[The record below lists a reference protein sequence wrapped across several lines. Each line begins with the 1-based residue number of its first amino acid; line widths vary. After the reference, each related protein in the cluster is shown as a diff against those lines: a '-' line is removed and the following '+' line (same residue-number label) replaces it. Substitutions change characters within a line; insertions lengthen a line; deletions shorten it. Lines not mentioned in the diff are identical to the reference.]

1 MKGGSVAIGAGLV
14 ALYTLMISSADGI
27 TKLIA
32 GSYAA
37 PQLFVLSS
45 MIVMALSIGFTR
57 LTAGRGRL
65 REGLVT
71 SAPRAMAVRSGLT
84 VLACIAFFNA
94 FRDLPFADVFLFI
107 GLMPIIAGLL
117 SGPVLG
123 ESVRP
128 QIWAALVAGVIGMI
142 CLMPGG
148 IQGASIGHLWAM
160 IAAVSGTG
168 SMVAARYIGRY
179 ETNALAQVFY
189 PNLAIFVA
197 MSLALPFVIAPMAL
211 ADIGWAATYAV
222 FLFAARWVVVVAL
235 RLLPAYVATPLM
247 NLQFVWMVI
256 IGAAF
261 FGEVPSMGTLLGVGI
276 VITSGV
282 WLLYD
287 QMTVTAKAAASHGE
301 ARPASA

>member
-1 MKGGSVAIGAGLV
+1 MKGGVALGAGLV

-45 MIVMALSIGFTR
+45 AIVMALSIGFTR
-57 LTAGRGRL
+57 LTSGRGRL
-65 REGLVT
+65 REGLRT
-71 SAPRAMAVRSGLT
+71 SAPRAMAIRSGLT

-123 ESVRP
+123 EPVRP
-128 QIWAALVAGVIGMI
+128 QVWAALVAGVIGML

-148 IQGASIGHLWAM
+148 IHGVSTGHIWALT
-160 IAAVSGTG
+160 AAVSGTG
-168 SMVAARYIGRY
+168 SMVAARYIGRF

-189 PNLAIFVA
+189 PNLAIFAA
-197 MSLALPFVIAPMAL
+197 MSLALPFVIAPMGL
-211 ADIGWAATYAV
+211 ADLGWAVAYAM
-222 FLFAARWVVVVAL
+222 FLFAARWVVVIAL

-247 NLQFVWMVI
+247 NLQFVWMVA
-256 IGAAF
+256 IGALF
-261 FGEVPSMGTLLGVGI
+261 FGEVPSVGTLLGVGI
-276 VITSGV
+276 VIASGV

-287 QMTVTAKAAASHGE
+287 QIGTAAKTPATSHGK

>member
-1 MKGGSVAIGAGLV
+1 MKGGVAVGAGLV

-45 MIVMALSIGFTR
+45 AIVMALSIGFTR
-57 LTAGRGRL
+57 LTSGRGRL
-65 REGLVT
+65 REGLRT
-71 SAPRAMAVRSGLT
+71 SAPRAMAIRSGLT

-123 ESVRP
+123 EPVRP
-128 QIWAALVAGVIGMI
+128 QVWAALVAGVIGML

-148 IQGASIGHLWAM
+148 IHGVSTGHIWALT
-160 IAAVSGTG
+160 AAVSGTG
-168 SMVAARYIGRY
+168 SMVAARYIGRF

-189 PNLAIFVA
+189 PNLAIFAA
-197 MSLALPFVIAPMAL
+197 MSLALPFVIAPMGL
-211 ADIGWAATYAV
+211 ADLGWAVAYAM
-222 FLFAARWVVVVAL
+222 FLFAARWVVVIAL

-247 NLQFVWMVI
+247 NLQFVWMVA
-256 IGAAF
+256 IGALF
-261 FGEVPSMGTLLGVGI
+261 FGEVPSVGTLLGVGI
-276 VITSGV
+276 VIASGV

-287 QMTVTAKAAASHGE
+287 QIGTAAKTPATSHGK

>member
-1 MKGGSVAIGAGLV
+1 MKGGVAVGAGLV

-45 MIVMALSIGFTR
+45 AIVMALSIGFTR
-57 LTAGRGRL
+57 LTSGRGRL
-65 REGLVT
+65 REGLRT
-71 SAPRAMAVRSGLT
+71 SAPRAMAIRSGLT

-123 ESVRP
+123 EPVRP
-128 QIWAALVAGVIGMI
+128 QVWAALVAGVIGML

-148 IQGASIGHLWAM
+148 IHGVSTGHIWALT
-160 IAAVSGTG
+160 AAVSGTG
-168 SMVAARYIGRY
+168 SMVAARYIGRF

-189 PNLAIFVA
+189 PNLAIFAA
-197 MSLALPFVIAPMAL
+197 MSLALPFVIAPMGL
-211 ADIGWAATYAV
+211 ADLGWAVAYAV

-247 NLQFVWMVI
+247 NLQFVWMVA
-256 IGAAF
+256 IGALF
-261 FGEVPSMGTLLGVGI
+261 FGEVPSVGTLLGVGI
-276 VITSGV
+276 VIASGV

-287 QMTVTAKAAASHGE
+287 QIGTAAKTPATSHGK

>member
-1 MKGGSVAIGAGLV
+1 MKGGVAVGAGLV

-45 MIVMALSIGFTR
+45 AIVMALSIGFTR
-57 LTAGRGRL
+57 LSSGRGRL
-65 REGLVT
+65 REGLRT
-71 SAPRAMAVRSGLT
+71 SAPRAMAIRSGLT

-94 FRDLPFADVFLFI
+94 FRDLPLADVFLFI

-123 ESVRP
+123 EPVRP
-128 QIWAALVAGVIGMI
+128 QVWAALVAGVIGML

-148 IQGASIGHLWAM
+148 IHGVSTGHLWALT
-160 IAAVSGTG
+160 AAVSGTG
-168 SMVAARYIGRY
+168 SMVAARYIGRF

-189 PNLAIFVA
+189 PNLAIFAA
-197 MSLALPFVIAPMAL
+197 MSLALPFVIAPMGL
-211 ADIGWAATYAV
+211 ADLGWAGAYAV
-222 FLFAARWVVVVAL
+222 FLFAARWVVVIAL

-247 NLQFVWMVI
+247 NLQFVWMVV
-256 IGAAF
+256 IGALF
-261 FGEVPSMGTLLGVGI
+261 FDELPSVGTLLGVGI
-276 VITSGV
+276 VIASGV

-287 QMTVTAKAAASHGE
+287 QIGMAAKAPQPSHGK

>member
-1 MKGGSVAIGAGLV
+1 VKGGVTIGAGLV

-45 MIVMALSIGFTR
+45 AIVMALSVCATR

-65 REGLVT
+65 RDGLRTTV
-71 SAPRAMAVRSGLT
+71 PRAMAVRSVLT

-107 GLMPIIAGLL
+107 GLMPIIAGLM

-123 ESVRP
+123 EPVRP
-128 QIWAALVAGVIGMI
+128 QVWAALVAGVIGML

-148 IQGASIGHLWAM
+148 IEGATIGHLWAL
-160 IAAVSGTG
+160 IAAISGTG
-168 SMVAARYIGRY
+168 SMVAARYIGRI

-189 PNLAIFVA
+189 PNLAIFAA
-197 MSLALPFVIAPMAL
+197 MALALPFVIAPMAL
-211 ADIGWAATYAV
+211 TDFGWAIAYAV

-247 NLQFVWMVI
+247 NLQFVWMVV
-256 IGAAF
+256 IGAVF
-261 FGEVPSMGTLLGVGI
+261 FGEVPSVGTLLGVGI
-276 VITSGV
+276 VIASGV

-287 QMTVTAKAAASHGE
+287 QIGAVMKTPEPSHRKT
-301 ARPASA
+301 RPASA

>member
-1 MKGGSVAIGAGLV
+1 MKGGVAIGAGLV

-45 MIVMALSIGFTR
+45 AIVMALSIGFTR

-65 REGLVT
+65 RDGLRT

-123 ESVRP
+123 GPVRP
-128 QIWAALVAGVIGMI
+128 QVWAALVAGVIGML

-148 IQGASIGHLWAM
+148 LHGASGGHLWAL

-168 SMVAARYIGRY
+168 SMVAARYIGRF
-179 ETNALAQVFY
+179 ESNALAQVFY
-189 PNLAIFVA
+189 PNLAIFAA
-197 MSLALPFVIAPMAL
+197 MSLALPFVLVPMGL
-211 ADIGWAATYAV
+211 ADLGWAVAYAV
-222 FLFAARWVVVVAL
+222 FLFAARWVVVIAL

-247 NLQFVWMVI
+247 NLQFVWMVA
-256 IGAAF
+256 IGAVF
-261 FGEVPSMGTLLGVGI
+261 FGELPGTGTLLGVGI
-276 VITSGV
+276 VIASGV

-287 QMTVTAKAAASHGE
+287 QIGAVAKVPTASHGK
-301 ARPASA
+301 AGAASA